1 MTSTGPLQKAVYSLT
16 RRSQCP
22 LAQRRT
28 DKTMAR
34 IISFALALM
43 LVACQSPAR
52 FAEARTLKKPV
63 VHEQTQPKEEQKPK
77 KIRVWRIKPKYH

>member
-1 MTSTGPLQKAVYSLT
+1 
-16 RRSQCP
+16 
-22 LAQRRT
+22 
-28 DKTMAR
+28 MAR

-52 FAEARTLKKPV
+52 FAEARTLKKKPV
-63 VHEQTQPKEEQKPK
+63 VHEQTQPKEEQKLK

>member
-1 MTSTGPLQKAVYSLT
+1 M

-28 DKTMAR
+28 DKTMAG